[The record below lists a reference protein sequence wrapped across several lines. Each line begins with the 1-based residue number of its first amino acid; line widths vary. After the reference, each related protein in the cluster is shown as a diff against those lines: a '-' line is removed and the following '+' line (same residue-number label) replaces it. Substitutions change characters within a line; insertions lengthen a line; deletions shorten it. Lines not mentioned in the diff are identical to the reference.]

1 MFRRQLGYKLVR
13 TPIDDGILTYG
24 MQPPQYGQWAR
35 TSLIPASNL
44 LFVSVQVGGRLYPVV
59 WFSIPFFG
67 SGSRRYPKMTGLM
80 AKMMIKP
87 WVLALSWGNTLSCW
101 IFGWITTTSL
111 EDVTVAGWSSY
122 LKITLFS
129 GEWIPI
135 LQPGGAEP
143 PKRTISRGNGDW
155 CHLTQ
160 DSPSHQNEGWSEATH
175 LGT

>member
-44 LFVSVQVGGRLYPVV
+44 LKMSASKLEGGYIRLFDFWSLFSDLEVEDTLKWLVFCARKWCSSLGFV
-59 WFSIPFFG
+59 
-67 SGSRRYPKMTGLM
+67 
-80 AKMMIKP
+80 
-87 WVLALSWGNTLSCW
+87 ALSWGNTLSCW
-101 IFGWITTTSL
+101 IFGWITTTWL
-111 EDVTVAGWSSY
+111 EDVTIAGWSSY

-135 LQPGGAEP
+135 LQPEWGAEP
-143 PKRTISRGNGDW
+143 PKRTISRGNGD
-155 CHLTQ
+155 
-160 DSPSHQNEGWSEATH
+160 S
-175 LGT
+175 